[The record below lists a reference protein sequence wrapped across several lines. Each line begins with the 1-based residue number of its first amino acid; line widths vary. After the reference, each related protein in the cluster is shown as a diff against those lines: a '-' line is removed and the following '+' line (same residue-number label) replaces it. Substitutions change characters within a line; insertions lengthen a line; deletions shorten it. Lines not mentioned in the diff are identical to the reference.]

1 MIYLDHNATT
11 PTAEPVIEA
20 CAAAM
25 RMLSGNPS
33 SVHLEGQR
41 ARHAIELARKQVAD
55 LVGSN
60 ARQWV
65 FCSGATEANR
75 LALGS
80 WSQALEKPH
89 FISSPA
95 EHASVANW
103 LLELGEFD
111 ASRVH
116 WLPVDAQ
123 GRIAAESV
131 AQALEACKAK
141 SHPTVLVTML
151 VQSELGN
158 RYPVAEFSRLARR
171 HRAYVHCDLTQA
183 VGRVEVEVDALG
195 ADTASFS
202 GHKFGGPKGVGA
214 LFVRKGSPIDAK
226 FALKSQERGLRLGT
240 ENVPGIVGLGR
251 ACVLA
256 RGERLADWRRVA
268 GLRDRLLA
276 GLLAGVPGAELVG
289 DPHSNIGNTCS
300 VRFPGTEAQ
309 DLLMALDLAGIAVGA
324 GSACASGSLGV
335 SPILAAMGLS
345 PAEARSVVRFST
357 GWGNDEA
364 QIDQALRAI
373 SDEVG
378 YVRQISRG
386 AAPSGRT
393 SRVREEL

>member
-1 MIYLDHNATT
+1 MLYLDHNATT
-11 PTAEPVIEA
+11 PTAEEVIEA
-20 CAAAM
+20 CAVAM
-25 RMLSGNPS
+25 RTLSGNPS

-41 ARHAIELARKQVAD
+41 ARNALELARKQVAD
-55 LVGSN
+55 LVGSSP
-60 ARQWV
+60 RQWV

-75 LALGS
+75 LALES
-80 WSQALEKPH
+80 WSQALDGVH

-95 EHASVANW
+95 EHASVAN
-103 LLELGEFD
+103 LLLALGESD

-123 GRIAAESV
+123 GGIAADSV
-131 AQALEACKAK
+131 EQALEAARAKAQ
-141 SHPTVLVTML
+141 PTVLVTML

-158 RYPVAEFSRLARR
+158 RYPVAEFARLARR
-171 HRAYVHCDLTQA
+171 YRAHVHCDMTQA
-183 VGRVEVEVDALG
+183 VGRVEVDVDALG

-240 ENVPGIVGLGR
+240 ENVPGIIGLGR
-251 ACVLA
+251 ACALA
-256 RGERLADWRRVA
+256 RDTRLADWPRVA

-276 GLLAGVPGAELVG
+276 GLLERVPGAQFVG
-289 DPHSNIGNTCS
+289 DPDSHIGNTCS
-300 VRFPGTEAQ
+300 VRFPDTEAQ

-357 GWGNDEA
+357 GWSNDEA
-364 QIDQALRAI
+364 QIERALQTI

-378 YVRQISRG
+378 YVRQI
-386 AAPSGRT
+386 AHVRT
-393 SRVREEL
+393 PLGEEEL